1 MDRLLRRRIKN
12 LDSRVLKPTLRA
24 YALGYLTTTGP
35 RVVSFIRILRRKDLS
50 NEVKVRHLAH
60 ILVAA
65 LRWNRFPSVCAL
77 LAAGSTLLPLLL
89 NRVIAAL
96 FNRQKSKRVVLAVK
110 LSRLLRFVATFVSA
124 WLCFPLL
131 NSRRRPES
139 EPNTFRNDAFPDRG
153 ENTINVS
160 SQGRRYS
167 VSTATHRPAF
177 AGRTLDLTLFVVVR
191 AVDVLACT
199 SWSRWKLHRRARKSF
214 TRIESIMPQLLDT
227 GVFAVTAAT
236 VMWAWFYVPEKLPFS
251 YGRWISEVAQID
263 PRLIEALRSA
273 RRGDWTYGKPKG
285 SQDVLE
291 PMCED
296 YGWPRVWGDPSQTV
310 PIPCE
315 VVHMGCGP
323 NCEVHA
329 IWRFAKSFRFALM
342 TDLPIQLLLRSRSP
356 SLQGYFGA
364 VKASLRSSTFLGLFV
379 SIFYYSVCLARTRL
393 GPKIF
398 SYEKVTPMMWD
409 SGLCVASGCMMCGWS
424 VFVESAKKRQEIS
437 LFVAPRAIATLLP
450 RRYDRKHMWRE
461 QLAFSLGTAIVLTCI
476 QSDPKKVRGVLGGV
490 LRQVFGKA

>member
-167 VSTATHRPAF
+167 VSTATHPPAF

-191 AVDVLACT
+191 AVDVLAFIGHWGIRCNRSYCYVGLVLCT
-199 SWSRWKLHRRARKSF
+199 R
-214 TRIESIMPQLLDT
+214 
-227 GVFAVTAAT
+227 
-236 VMWAWFYVPEKLPFS
+236 KLPFS